1 MLLKLVIMGAGRMG
15 TLVRTLAEA
24 ARDNAGEPLFEVLA
38 QVGFDTEK
46 LAAAPA
52 ADAIID
58 FSNVATFDAVE
69 AYVSRTGT
77 ALVSGT
83 TGYDEAHMERLR
95 ALGAVAP
102 VVWSGN
108 YSVGVAA
115 LRHLVAQATRE
126 LPGFDVEICETH
138 HNQKA
143 DAPSGTATMLL
154 DAVVSA
160 KEADAES
167 DTANDG
173 ADDAPYPVYGRS
185 GMTGPRAPR
194 EIGVHALRGGTVAG
208 VHTVS
213 FFGPSEEVTL
223 THRAESREIF
233 ARGALAAV
241 PKLVARPRGFYTFD
255 DIMFD

>member
-1 MLLKLVIMGAGRMG
+1 MLKLVIMGAGRMG
-15 TLVRTLAEA
+15 TLVHTLAEA

-38 QVGFDTEK
+38 QVGFDTKE
-46 LAAAPA
+46 LASVPA

-143 DAPSGTATMLL
+143 DAPSGTAAMLL

-185 GMTGPRAPR
+185 GMTGPRDPR
-194 EIGVHALRGGTVAG
+194 EIGVHALRGGNRCRCAHRLV
-208 VHTVS
+208 
-213 FFGPSEEVTL
+213 L
-223 THRAESREIF
+223 RAE
-233 ARGALAAV
+233 
-241 PKLVARPRGFYTFD
+241 
-255 DIMFD
+255 